1 MPSRSSAPAPSST
14 QHQQDQ
20 QDQQNQQN
28 YCRYQQQKHQY
39 TAFLI
44 IDLITRSLVIAG
56 SISIIAL
63 AASVQRSCGL
73 AFVKAYIL
81 ASILLFLSVCIFM
94 RNVLQMSAPRLWL
107 FPHRAKHQASAP
119 DTETGTSASTLHLP
133 HHSVLPPPSPYQLPA
148 SAGADPAS
156 SSGSSRIAC
165 LYVSIIDI
173 LGCIVALLGLF
184 FTLLSDQSLLTPSS
198 TSASASPAPSSTATL
213 AIRATLQDGEY
224 NSHSP
229 CQTVLRFVCTPLQH
243 RRADAKNN

>member
-20 QDQQNQQN
+20 QN
-28 YCRYQQQKHQY
+28 YCRYQKQKHQY

-44 IDLITRSLVIAG
+44 VDLITRSLVIAG

-81 ASILLFLSVCIFM
+81 ASILLFLSVCIFV

-119 DTETGTSASTLHLP
+119 DTETGTSISPLHP
-133 HHSVLPPPSPYQLPA
+133 PRHSVLPPPPPYQPPT
-148 SAGADPAS
+148 GADPAS

-165 LYVSIIDI
+165 FNSSHSGNASRWGGMGGWFKTGEDI
-173 LGCIVALLGLF
+173 RPVWAN
-184 FTLLSDQSLLTPSS
+184 S
-198 TSASASPAPSSTATL
+198 
-213 AIRATLQDGEY
+213 Y

-229 CQTVLRFVCTPLQH
+229 CQTVLRFVCTLQH
-243 RRADAKNN
+243 QKADAKNNWNDNE